1 MTIQMLFLDVS
12 THNTVHVI
20 WRSWKRAFHELHC
33 PLKVNKTIPFQHL
46 QTLQKEK
53 SLGKSK
59 RNLLSQI
66 ALWRSQ
72 YSSTLHRLQ
81 IEDPDINPVLQQ
93 NLKNERPSRNEQN
106 NYSVAT
112 RHYLACGTNS
122 ISKIYSC
129 IILAQQHQV
138 VPLNNL
144 SLPKLWWRTFST
156 CVMIFRNKENNI

>member
-1 MTIQMLFLDVS
+1 MEILKKGLSRAALSLESEQNNSIS
-12 THNTVHVI
+12 TPSDTA
-20 WRSWKRAFHELHC
+20 KRE
-33 PLKVNKTIPFQHL
+33 VTR
-46 QTLQKEK
+46 
-53 SLGKSK
+53 KSK

-106 NYSVAT
+106 TYSIAT

-129 IILAQQHQV
+129 IILAQQH
-138 VPLNNL
+138 
-144 SLPKLWWRTFST
+144 
-156 CVMIFRNKENNI
+156 

>member
-1 MTIQMLFLDVS
+1 MEILKKGLS
-12 THNTVHVI
+12 
-20 WRSWKRAFHELHC
+20 RAALSLESEQ
-33 PLKVNKTIPFQHL
+33 TIPFQHL

-106 NYSVAT
+106 TYSVAT

-129 IILAQQHQV
+129 IILAQQH
-138 VPLNNL
+138 
-144 SLPKLWWRTFST
+144 
-156 CVMIFRNKENNI
+156 

>member
-1 MTIQMLFLDVS
+1 MKEIFIVTYGYDVILNLRS
-12 THNTVHVI
+12 LVKLIPDPKHDNTDAI
-20 WRSWKRAFHELHC
+20 SRCFNPQYCSCDMEILKKGLHELHC

-93 NLKNERPSRNEQN
+93 NLKNEWPSRNEQN
-106 NYSVAT
+106 TYSVAT

-129 IILAQQHQV
+129 IILAQQH
-138 VPLNNL
+138 
-144 SLPKLWWRTFST
+144 
-156 CVMIFRNKENNI
+156 

>member
-1 MTIQMLFLDVS
+1 MKQIFIITYGYDEILNLRSLVKLIPDPK
-12 THNTVHVI
+12 HDNTDAI
-20 WRSWKRAFHELHC
+20 SRCFNPQYCSCDMEILKKGLHEQHS

-72 YSSTLHRLQ
+72 YSSTLHWLQ
-81 IEDPDINPVLQQ
+81 IQDPDINPVLQQ

-106 NYSVAT
+106 TYSVAA

-129 IILAQQHQV
+129 IILAQQH
-138 VPLNNL
+138 
-144 SLPKLWWRTFST
+144 
-156 CVMIFRNKENNI
+156 